1 MTNSIN
7 GLNNRLDVTEKRF
20 SRSRGEKEEK
30 NGTEA
35 IYAKLLAKS
44 FPRIINDTKLMTYQM
59 TDLKAPVTPCRI
71 YPKKLYLSTLR

>member
-20 SRSRGEKEEK
+20 SRSRGEKGEK
-30 NGTEA
+30 WDRSN
-35 IYAKLLAKS
+35 ICK
-44 FPRIINDTKLMTYQM
+44 IIGYKFSKNNDTKLMIYQQ

-71 YPKKLYLSTLR
+71 YPKKPYLSTLW